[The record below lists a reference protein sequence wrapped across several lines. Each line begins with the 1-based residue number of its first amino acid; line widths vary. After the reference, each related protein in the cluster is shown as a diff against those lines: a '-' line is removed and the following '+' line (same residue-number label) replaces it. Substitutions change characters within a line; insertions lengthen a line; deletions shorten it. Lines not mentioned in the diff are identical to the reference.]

1 MSNYIQ
7 VLKSKIH
14 RAVVTEANL
23 EYFGSI
29 TICETLMKA
38 ANLKQFEKVLI
49 TNMRNGER
57 LETYVLKGKP
67 NSGHICMNGPSAFQ
81 VSTGDE
87 ILIMAFSSVEPEKA
101 EDLKPL
107 VVFPSNQNKTFE
119 SVEYDT
125 NAIIE
130 HN

>member
-1 MSNYIQ
+1 MSNYVQ
-7 VLKSKIH
+7 FLKSKIH

-29 TICETLMKA
+29 TICETLMNA

-49 TNMRNGER
+49 TNIRNGER

-67 NSGHICMNGPSAFQ
+67 NSGEICMNGPSAHQ

-87 ILIMAFSSVEPEKA
+87 ILIMAFRMVESELTD
-101 EDLKPL
+101 DLKPI
-107 VVFPSNQNKTFE
+107 VIFPSNQNKTFE
-119 SVEYDT
+119 SVEYGINDT
-125 NAIIE
+125 IE